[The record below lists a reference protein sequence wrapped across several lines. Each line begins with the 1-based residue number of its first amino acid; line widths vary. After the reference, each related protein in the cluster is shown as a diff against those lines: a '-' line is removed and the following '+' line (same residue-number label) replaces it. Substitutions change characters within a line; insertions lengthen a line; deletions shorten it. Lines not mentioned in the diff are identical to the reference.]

1 MGLTPNE
8 QAEDREVS
16 NFKLELPNDSLK
28 RASRIQSKLENSRF
42 AKYFLLLA
50 TMLGT
55 SMVIGD
61 GVLTPCISGLWAADT
76 CPLFFVNINFV
87 AYLEFVGIRDIF

>member
-1 MGLTPNE
+1 MGLIPSQ

-16 NFKLELPNDSLK
+16 NFKLELPNDRLK
-28 RASRIQSKLENSRF
+28 RASRLKSKLESSQS
-42 AKYFLLLA
+42 AKYFLLFA

-61 GVLTPCISGLWAADT
+61 GVLTPCMSGLFIVTRSSIIIAVRCIKT
-76 CPLFFVNINFV
+76 LVKT
-87 AYLEFVGIRDIF
+87 